1 VIAKNHEG
9 KEIYSKS
16 KIYMPHPA
24 RFGVADRMA
33 RGPYEKSGMIRD
45 TSLPPMRT
53 VRERFEIVFP
63 YKDVKSGKEKQR
75 RLTTEVL
82 DVEVRL
88 LYLPYGERNQD
99 HFIWK
104 ISKNRVRIGAGL

>member
-1 VIAKNHEG
+1 MIAKNYEG
-9 KEIYSKS
+9 REIYSKS

-24 RFGVADRMA
+24 RFGVTNRMA

-53 VRERFEIVFP
+53 VRENFEIVFP
-63 YKDVKSGKEKQR
+63 YKDVESGKEKQR
-75 RLTTEVL
+75 RLTTEAL
-82 DVEVRL
+82 EVEVRL

-104 ISKNRVRIGAGL
+104 ISKHRVRIVTGL

>member
-1 VIAKNHEG
+1 
-9 KEIYSKS
+9 
-16 KIYMPHPA
+16 MPHPA
-24 RFGVADRMA
+24 RFGVTNRMA

-53 VRERFEIVFP
+53 VRENFEIVFP
-63 YKDVKSGKEKQR
+63 YKDVESGKEKQR
-75 RLTTEVL
+75 RLTTEAL
-82 DVEVRL
+82 EVEVRL

-104 ISKNRVRIGAGL
+104 ISKHRVRIVTGL